1 MGTFIVIVSSLA
13 IGVVLPTAEPGY
25 KIHKI
30 QENSVTLLAFDK
42 NLDKAESYAQVF
54 CHKKE
59 KKHKLNI
66 DQSR

>member
-42 NLDKAESYAQVF
+42 NLDTIY
-54 CHKKE
+54 C
-59 KKHKLNI
+59 
-66 DQSR
+66 